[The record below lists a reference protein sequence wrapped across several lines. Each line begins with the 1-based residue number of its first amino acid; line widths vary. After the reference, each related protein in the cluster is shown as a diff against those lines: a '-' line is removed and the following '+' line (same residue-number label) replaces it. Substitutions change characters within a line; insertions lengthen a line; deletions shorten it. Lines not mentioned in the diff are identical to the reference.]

1 MDKNSLIGIIL
12 ILGILIG
19 WSVWMTPS
27 KEEIAQQRHIQDSI
41 NRVNRERFVR
51 DSISMAEANAMMNE
65 QKETK
70 PQDETFANRYNMY
83 GSFADA
89 SMGDDKTF
97 VLENE
102 VIKMNLSS
110 RGAYVETVELKDYK
124 TYDSLPL
131 IGFDEETSR
140 FNLEFIADGKGIN
153 SYDLYF
159 EPYINGSLYEGDYNI
174 NVGER
179 DSLVMSLRAYVSDAE
194 GNKSMDKYLEFRYT
208 MYKDQYMVG
217 FDIVTNNLK
226 GVIPAN
232 TRFMTMDWFVDVLK
246 QEKATDRF
254 NVETIYYM
262 YSNNDVETL
271 SQTEAADAEEELSS
285 GVKWISFKQKFFS
298 YALVSKDSFDDA
310 FVEMHTKTRP
320 SNARY
325 QKSMSANIEV
335 PFDGL
340 NEDNTIAM
348 SYYFGPNDFKELKQ
362 YDINLE
368 KQIPLGGKLVAWIN
382 RLIVIPVFDWL
393 GQYGWSYGVVIL
405 ILTLIIKI
413 CLMPI
418 AFKSYMSSAK
428 MRVLKPEIEA
438 INAKYPKP
446 DDAMKKQQAIM
457 DLYKKAGASPTSGCL
472 PMLLQFPILIA
483 IFRFFPS
490 SIELRQQPFL
500 WADDLSTYDSI
511 LDLPFNIP
519 FYGDHVSLF
528 TLLMTASTLLYTY
541 INNKQMQQ
549 AQGDQAMPGM
559 KLMMYLMPIMFLG
572 IFNSYSAGLSY
583 YYLLVNL
590 FSFLQMY
597 IFKISINEDRL
608 RRQIEQAKKKPV
620 KKSNFQKRLEEM
632 QKQQQQQMRR

>member
-12 ILGILIG
+12 ILAVLIG

-27 KEEIAQQRHIQDSI
+27 KEELAQQRHIQDSI
-41 NRVNRERFVR
+41 YRANRERFVK
-51 DSISMAEANAMMNE
+51 DSIKMAEANAIM
-65 QKETK
+65 
-70 PQDETFANRYNMY
+70 DEKNVTAKDESYAARYNQY

-89 SMGDDKTF
+89 SVGDDKTF
-97 VLENE
+97 ILENE
-102 VIKMNLSS
+102 VLKMKLSS
-110 RGAYVETVELKDYK
+110 KGAYVETVELKNYK

-159 EPYINGSLYEGDYNI
+159 EPYLNGFPYEGDETINI
-174 NVGER
+174 NGR
-179 DSLVMSLRAYVSDAE
+179 DSVVMSLRAYVDDAN
-194 GNKSMDKYLEFRYT
+194 GNKDLNKYLEFRYT

-217 FDIVTNNLK
+217 FDIVSNNLK
-226 GVIPAN
+226 GIIPSN
-232 TRFMTMDWFVDVLK
+232 TRFMTMDWAVDVLK
-246 QEKATDRF
+246 QEKAGDRI

-271 SQTEAADAEEELSS
+271 SQAEVAEAEEELKS
-285 GVKWISFKQKFFS
+285 GLKWISFKQKFFS
-298 YALVSKDSFDDA
+298 YALISKDSFDDA
-310 FVEMHTKTRP
+310 FIEMHTKSRP
-320 SNARY
+320 SNSRY
-325 QKSMSANIEV
+325 QKSMSANIEI

-393 GQYGWSYGVVIL
+393 GQYGWNYGIVIL
-405 ILTLIIKI
+405 ILALIIKI

-428 MRVLKPEIEA
+428 MRVLKPEIDE
-438 INAKYPKP
+438 INARYPKP

-457 DLYKKAGASPTSGCL
+457 DLYKKADASPMSGCL
-472 PMLLQFPILIA
+472 PMLLQMPILIA

-490 SIELRQQPFL
+490 SIELRQQSFL
-500 WADDLSTYDSI
+500 WADDLSVYDSI

-528 TLLMTASTLLYTY
+528 TLLMTAATLLYTY

-590 FSFLQMY
+590 FTFLQMY
-597 IFKISINEDRL
+597 LFKIFINEDRL
-608 RRQIEQAKKKPV
+608 RRKIEQAKKKPV

>member
-12 ILGILIG
+12 ILGVLIG

-41 NRVNRERFVR
+41 NRVQRERFVK
-51 DSISMAEANAMMNE
+51 DSISMAQANATMNE
-65 QKETK
+65 QTK
-70 PQDETFANRYNMY
+70 IKTQDETYSTRYNQY
-83 GSFADA
+83 GSFALA
-89 SMGDDKTF
+89 STGEDKTF
-97 VLENE
+97 VFENE
-102 VIKMNLSS
+102 VLKMNLSS
-110 RGAYVETVELKDYK
+110 RGAYVETIELKDYK

-159 EPYINGSLYEGDYNI
+159 EPYLNGHYYSGEENI
-174 NVGER
+174 NVGTK
-179 DSLVMSLRAYVSDAE
+179 DSLVLSLRAYVADAE
-194 GNKSMDKYLEFRYT
+194 GNKSLDKYLEFRYT

-226 GVIPAN
+226 GIIPSN
-232 TRFMTMDWFVDVLK
+232 TRFMTMDWNVDVLK

-262 YSNNDVETL
+262 FSNNDVETL
-271 SQTEAADAEEELSS
+271 SQTEVANDEEDLGT
-285 GVKWISFKQKFFS
+285 GVKWVSFKQKFFS
-298 YALVSKDSFDDA
+298 YALISKDSFDDV
-310 FVEMHTKTRP
+310 FVEMHTKSRP
-320 SNARY
+320 SNSRY
-325 QKSMSANIEV
+325 QKSMSTIIDI

-340 NEDNTIAM
+340 NEDNKVEM

-362 YDINLE
+362 YGINLE

-393 GQYGWSYGVVIL
+393 GQYGWSYGIVIL

-428 MRVLKPEIEA
+428 MRVLKPEIDA
-438 INAKYPKP
+438 INEKYPKP

-457 DLYKKAGASPTSGCL
+457 DLYKKADASPMSGCL

-490 SIELRQQPFL
+490 SIELRQQSFL

-541 INNKQMQQ
+541 INNRQMQQ
-549 AQGDQAMPGM
+549 AQGNQAMPGM

-597 IFKISINEDRL
+597 LFKISINEDRL
-608 RRQIEQAKKKPV
+608 RRKIEQAKKKPV

>member
-12 ILGILIG
+12 ILAVLIG

-27 KEEIAQQRHIQDSI
+27 KEELAQQRHIQDSI
-41 NRVNRERFVR
+41 YRANRERFVK
-51 DSISMAEANAMMNE
+51 DSIKMAEANAIM
-65 QKETK
+65 
-70 PQDETFANRYNMY
+70 DEKNVTAKDESYAARYNQY

-89 SMGDDKTF
+89 SVGDDKTF
-97 VLENE
+97 ILENE
-102 VIKMNLSS
+102 VLKMKLSS
-110 RGAYVETVELKDYK
+110 KGAYVETVELKNYK

-159 EPYINGSLYEGDYNI
+159 EPYLNGFPYEGDETINI
-174 NVGER
+174 NGR
-179 DSLVMSLRAYVSDAE
+179 DSVVMSLRAYVDDAN
-194 GNKSMDKYLEFRYT
+194 GNKDLNKYLEFRYT

-217 FDIVTNNLK
+217 FDIVSNNLK
-226 GVIPAN
+226 GIIPSN
-232 TRFMTMDWFVDVLK
+232 TRFMTMDWAVDVLK
-246 QEKATDRF
+246 QEKAGDRI

-271 SQTEAADAEEELSS
+271 SQTEVAEAEEELKS
-285 GVKWISFKQKFFS
+285 GLKWISFKQKFFS
-298 YALVSKDSFDDA
+298 YALISKDSFDDV
-310 FVEMHTKTRP
+310 FVEMHTKSRP
-320 SNARY
+320 SNSRY
-325 QKSMSANIEV
+325 QKSMSANIEI

-393 GQYGWSYGVVIL
+393 GQYGWSYGIVIL

-428 MRVLKPEIEA
+428 MRVLKPEIDE
-438 INAKYPKP
+438 INARYPKP

-457 DLYKKAGASPTSGCL
+457 DLYKKAGASPMSGCL
-472 PMLLQFPILIA
+472 PMLLQLPILIA

-490 SIELRQQPFL
+490 SIELRQQSFL

-528 TLLMTASTLLYTY
+528 TLLMTAATLLYTY

-590 FSFLQMY
+590 FTFLQMY
-597 IFKISINEDRL
+597 LFKVFINEDRL
-608 RRQIEQAKKKPV
+608 RRKIEKAKKKPV

>member
-1 MDKNSLIGIIL
+1 MDKNSLIGIVL

-51 DSISMAEANAMMNE
+51 DSISMAETNAMMNE

-70 PQDETFANRYNMY
+70 TQDETFANRYNMY

-271 SQTEAADAEEELSS
+271 SQTEAAEAEEELSS

-340 NEDNTIAM
+340 SEDNTIAM

>member
-1 MDKNSLIGIIL
+1 
-12 ILGILIG
+12 
-19 WSVWMTPS
+19 MTPS

-41 NRVNRERFVR
+41 NKVNRERFVR
-51 DSISMAEANAMMNE
+51 DSISMAEATALMNE
-65 QKETK
+65 QTTETK
-70 PQDETFANRYNMY
+70 DESFANRYAQY
-83 GSFADA
+83 GSFAAA
-89 SMGDDKTF
+89 STGDDKTW

-102 VIKMNLSS
+102 VLKMNISS
-110 RGAYVETVELKDYK
+110 KGAYVKTIELKDYK
-124 TYDSLPL
+124 TWDSLPL

-153 SYDLYF
+153 TYDLYY
-159 EPYINGSLYEGDYNI
+159 EPYINGVPYEGSNNI
-174 NVGER
+174 KLDGR
-179 DSLVMSLRAYVSDAE
+179 DSLVMSLRAYVADAE
-194 GNKSMDKYLEFRYT
+194 GNKSLDKYLEFRYT
-208 MYKDQYMVG
+208 MYEDQYMVG

-226 GVIPAN
+226 GIIPAN
-232 TRFMTMDWFVDVLK
+232 TRFMTMDWMVDVLK
-246 QEKATDRF
+246 QEKAVDRY
-254 NVETIYYM
+254 NGSTVYYM
-262 YSNNDVETL
+262 YSNNDVESL
-271 SQTEAADAEEELSS
+271 SESEVAEDEEDIRSS
-285 GVKWISFKQKFFS
+285 LRWVSFKQRFFS
-298 YALVSKDSFDDA
+298 YSLISKDNFENA
-310 FVEMHTKTRP
+310 FVEMHTKSRP
-320 SNARY
+320 SNPRY
-325 QKSMSANIEV
+325 LKSMSANIEI
-335 PFDGL
+335 PYDGL

-348 SYYFGPNDFKELKQ
+348 SYYFGPNSLKVMEQ
-362 YDINLE
+362 YDLRLE
-368 KQIPLGGKLVAWIN
+368 KQIPLGGKLLAWIN
-382 RLIVIPVFDWL
+382 RYIVINVFNWL
-393 GQYGWSYGVVIL
+393 GQYGWNYGVVIL

-413 CLMPI
+413 CLMPF
-418 AFKSYMSSAK
+418 AFKSYLSSAK
-428 MRVLKPEIEA
+428 MRVLKPEMDA
-438 INAKYPKP
+438 INEKYPKQE
-446 DDAMKKQQAIM
+446 DAMKKQQAIM

-472 PMLLQFPILIA
+472 PMLLQLPILFA

-528 TLLMTASTLLYTY
+528 TLLMTISTLLYTY

-549 AQGDQAMPGM
+549 AQGNQAMPGM

-632 QKQQQQQMRR
+632 QRQQQQQMRR

>member
-12 ILGILIG
+12 ILGVLIG

-51 DSISMAEANAMMNE
+51 DSISMAEADAMMNE

-271 SQTEAADAEEELSS
+271 SQTEVADAEEELSS
-285 GVKWISFKQKFFS
+285 GLKWISFKQKFFS

-340 NEDNTIAM
+340 SEDNTIAM
-348 SYYFGPNDFKELKQ
+348 SYYFGPNDFKDLKH

>member
-12 ILGILIG
+12 ILGVLIG

-217 FDIVTNNLK
+217 FDIVTNTLK

-232 TRFMTMDWFVDVLK
+232 TRFMTMDWNVDVLK
-246 QEKATDRF
+246 QEKANDRF

-262 YSNNDVETL
+262 YSDNDVETL
-271 SQTEAADAEEELSS
+271 SQTEAIEAEEELSS

-298 YALVSKDSFDDA
+298 YAIISKDSFDDA
-310 FVEMHTKTRP
+310 FVEMHTKSRP
-320 SNARY
+320 SNSRY
-325 QKSMSANIEV
+325 QKSMSAIIDI

-340 NEDNTIAM
+340 NEDNTIGM

-490 SIELRQQPFL
+490 SIELRQQSFL

-597 IFKISINEDRL
+597 IFKISINEGRL

>member
-41 NRVNRERFVR
+41 NKVNRERFVR
-51 DSISMAEANAMMNE
+51 DSISMAEATALMNE
-65 QKETK
+65 QTTETK
-70 PQDETFANRYNMY
+70 DETFANLYAQY
-83 GSFADA
+83 GSFAAA
-89 SMGDDKTF
+89 STGDDKTW

-102 VIKMNLSS
+102 VLKMNLSS
-110 RGAYVETVELKDYK
+110 KGAYVKTIELKDYK
-124 TYDSLPL
+124 TWDSLPL

-140 FNLEFIADGKGIN
+140 FNIEFVADGKGIN
-153 SYDLYF
+153 TYDLYY
-159 EPYINGSLYEGDYNI
+159 EPYINGMPYNGGENISLDG
-174 NVGER
+174 R
-179 DSLVMSLRAYVSDAE
+179 DSLVMSLRAYVADAE
-194 GNKSMDKYLEFRYT
+194 GNKSLDKYLEFRYT

-226 GVIPAN
+226 GIIPAN
-232 TRFMTMDWFVDVLK
+232 TRFMTMDWMVDVLK
-246 QEKATDRF
+246 QEKAVDRY
-254 NVETIYYM
+254 NGSTIYYM
-262 YSNNDVETL
+262 YSNNDVESL
-271 SQTEAADAEEELSS
+271 SETETSEEEDDLRSS
-285 GVKWISFKQKFFS
+285 LRWISFKQRFFS
-298 YALVSKDSFDDA
+298 YSLIAKDNFENA
-310 FVEMHTKTRP
+310 FVEMHTKSRP
-320 SNARY
+320 SNPRY
-325 QKSMSANIEV
+325 LKSMSANIKI
-335 PFDGL
+335 PYDGL

-348 SYYFGPNDFKELKQ
+348 SYYFGPNSLKVMEQ
-362 YDINLE
+362 YDLRLE
-368 KQIPLGGKLVAWIN
+368 KQIPLGGKLLAWIN
-382 RLIVIPVFDWL
+382 RYIVINVFNWL

-413 CLMPI
+413 CLMPF
-418 AFKSYMSSAK
+418 AFKSYLSSAK
-428 MRVLKPEIEA
+428 MRVLKPEMDA
-438 INAKYPKP
+438 INEKYPKQE
-446 DDAMKKQQAIM
+446 DAMKKQQAIM

-472 PMLLQFPILIA
+472 PMLLQMPILFA

-490 SIELRQQPFL
+490 SIELRQQSFL

-528 TLLMTASTLLYTY
+528 TLLMTISTLLYTY

-549 AQGDQAMPGM
+549 AQGNQAMPGM

-632 QKQQQQQMRR
+632 QRQQQQQMRR

>member
-1 MDKNSLIGIIL
+1 MDKNSLIGIVL

-27 KEEIAQQRHIQDSI
+27 KEELAQQRHIQDSI
-41 NRVNRERFVR
+41 NRVNRERFIK
-51 DSISMAEANAMMNE
+51 DSITMAEANAAM
-65 QKETK
+65 TK
-70 PQDETFANRYNMY
+70 TENASVKDESYAARYNQF
-83 GSFADA
+83 GSFAEA
-89 SMGDDKTF
+89 ATGENKTWT
-97 VLENE
+97 LENDLLK
-102 VIKMNLSS
+102 VDLSS
-110 RGAYVETVELKDYK
+110 RGAYVKTVELKDYK

-159 EPYINGSLYEGDYNI
+159 EPYINGFPYEGNETITLD
-174 NVGER
+174 GR
-179 DSLVMSLRAYVSDAE
+179 DSLVVSLRAYVNDAE
-194 GNKSMDKYLEFRYT
+194 GNKSLDKYLEYRYT
-208 MYKDQYMVG
+208 MYKDQYMLG

-226 GVIPAN
+226 GIIPAN
-232 TRFMTMDWFVDVLK
+232 TRFMTMDWAVDVLK
-246 QEKATDRF
+246 QEKASDRLNF
-254 NVETIYYM
+254 ETIYYM
-262 YSNNDVETL
+262 YANKDVEAL
-271 SQTEAADAEEELSS
+271 SKTEVANEEKELNS

-298 YALVSKDSFDDA
+298 YALISKDSFDDA
-310 FVEMHTKTRP
+310 FVELHTKSRP
-320 SNARY
+320 SNSRY
-325 QKSMSANIEV
+325 QKSMSTIVDV

-340 NEDNTIAM
+340 NEDNKIEM
-348 SYYFGPNDFKELKQ
+348 SYYFGPNSFKVMKQ
-362 YDINLE
+362 YDLGLE
-368 KQIPLGGKLVAWIN
+368 EQIPLGGKLISWIN
-382 RLIVIPVFDWL
+382 KYIVINVFNWL
-393 GQYGWSYGVVIL
+393 GHYGWSYGIVIL
-405 ILTLIIKI
+405 VLTLIIKI

-418 AFKSYMSSAK
+418 AFKSYMSTAK
-428 MRVLKPEIEA
+428 MRVLKPEIDA
-438 INAKYPKP
+438 INEKYPKQE
-446 DDAMKKQQAIM
+446 DAMKKQQAVM
-457 DLYKKAGASPTSGCL
+457 DLYKKADASPMSGCL

-490 SIELRQQPFL
+490 SIELRQQSFL

-519 FYGDHVSLF
+519 WYGDHVSLF

-549 AQGDQAMPGM
+549 AQGNQAMPGM

-590 FSFLQMY
+590 ITFLQMY
-597 IFKISINEDRL
+597 LFKIFLNEDKL
-608 RRQIEQAKKKPV
+608 REQIEKAKKKPV

-632 QKQQQQQMRR
+632 QRQQQQQMRR

>member
-1 MDKNSLIGIIL
+1 MNKNSLIGIVL

-27 KEEIAQQRHIQDSI
+27 KEELAQQRHIQDSI
-41 NRVNRERFVR
+41 NRVKQERFVK
-51 DSISMAEANAMMNE
+51 DSIAMAEANAVMT
-65 QKETK
+65 ETNNTVE
-70 PQDETFANRYNMY
+70 DESYAARYNQF
-83 GSFADA
+83 GSFANA
-89 SMGDDKTF
+89 SVGENKTWT
-97 VLENE
+97 LENDLLK
-102 VIKMNLSS
+102 VDLSS
-110 RGAYVETVELKDYK
+110 RGAYVKTVELKDYK
-124 TYDSLPL
+124 TFDSLPL

-140 FNLEFIADGKGIN
+140 FNLEFLADGKGIN

-159 EPYINGSLYEGDYNI
+159 EPYINGFPYEGNETITLD
-174 NVGER
+174 GK
-179 DSLVMSLRAYVSDAE
+179 DSLVMSLRAYVADSE
-194 GNKSMDKYLEFRYT
+194 GNKSLDKYLEYRYT
-208 MYKDQYMVG
+208 MYKDQYMLG

-226 GVIPAN
+226 GIIPAN
-232 TRFMTMDWFVDVLK
+232 TRFMTMNWAVDVLK
-246 QEKATDRF
+246 QEKASDRINF
-254 NVETIYYM
+254 ETIYYM
-262 YSNNDVETL
+262 YSNNDVEAL
-271 SQTEAADAEEELSS
+271 SKTEVANEEKELNS

-298 YALVSKDSFDDA
+298 YALISKDSFEDA
-310 FVEMHTKTRP
+310 FVELHTKSRH
-320 SNARY
+320 SNKRY
-325 QKSMSANIEV
+325 QKSMSAVVDV

-340 NEDNTIAM
+340 NEDNKIEM
-348 SYYFGPNDFKELKQ
+348 SYYFGPNNFKVLKQ
-362 YDINLE
+362 YDLNLE
-368 KQIPLGGKLVAWIN
+368 DQIPLGGKLVSWIN
-382 RLIVIPVFDWL
+382 KLIVINVFDWL
-393 GQYGWSYGVVIL
+393 GHYGWNYGIVIL
-405 ILTLIIKI
+405 ILTIIIKV

-418 AFKSYMSSAK
+418 AYKSYVSSAK
-428 MRVLKPEIEA
+428 MRVLKPEIDA
-438 INAKYPKP
+438 INEKYPKQE
-446 DDAMKKQQAIM
+446 DAMKKQQAIM

-490 SIELRQQPFL
+490 SIELRQQSFL

-528 TLLMTASTLLYTY
+528 TLLMTISTLLYTY

-549 AQGDQAMPGM
+549 AQGNQAMPGM

-590 FSFLQMY
+590 ITFLQMY
-597 IFKISINEDRL
+597 LFKIFINEDKVRE
-608 RRQIEQAKKKPV
+608 QIEKAKKKPV

>member
-12 ILGILIG
+12 ILAVLIG

-27 KEEIAQQRHIQDSI
+27 KEELAQQRHIQDSI
-41 NRVNRERFVR
+41 YRANRERFVK
-51 DSISMAEANAMMNE
+51 DSIKMAEANAIM
-65 QKETK
+65 
-70 PQDETFANRYNMY
+70 DEKNVTAKDESYAARYNQY

-89 SMGDDKTF
+89 SVGDDKTF
-97 VLENE
+97 TLENE
-102 VIKMNLSS
+102 VLKMKLSS
-110 RGAYVETVELKDYK
+110 KGAYVETVELKNYK

-159 EPYINGSLYEGDYNI
+159 EPYLNGFPYEGNETININGK
-174 NVGER
+174 
-179 DSLVMSLRAYVSDAE
+179 DSVVMSLRAYVDDAN
-194 GNKSMDKYLEFRYT
+194 GNKDLNKYLEFRYT

-217 FDIVTNNLK
+217 FDIVSNNLK
-226 GVIPAN
+226 GIIPSN
-232 TRFMTMDWFVDVLK
+232 TRFMTMDWAVDVLK
-246 QEKATDRF
+246 QEKAGDRI

-271 SQTEAADAEEELSS
+271 SQAEVAEAKEELKS
-285 GVKWISFKQKFFS
+285 GLKWISFKQKFFS
-298 YALVSKDSFDDA
+298 YALISKDSFDDA
-310 FVEMHTKTRP
+310 FVEMHTKSRP
-320 SNARY
+320 SNSRY
-325 QKSMSANIEV
+325 QKSMSANIEI

-393 GQYGWSYGVVIL
+393 GQYGWNYGIVIL
-405 ILTLIIKI
+405 ILALIIKI

-428 MRVLKPEIEA
+428 MRVLKPEIDE
-438 INAKYPKP
+438 INARYPKP

-457 DLYKKAGASPTSGCL
+457 DLYKKADASPMSGCL
-472 PMLLQFPILIA
+472 PMLLQMPILIA

-490 SIELRQQPFL
+490 SIELRQQSFL
-500 WADDLSTYDSI
+500 WADDLSVYDSI

-528 TLLMTASTLLYTY
+528 TLLMTAATLLYTY

-590 FSFLQMY
+590 FTFLQMY
-597 IFKISINEDRL
+597 LFKIFINEDRL
-608 RRQIEQAKKKPV
+608 RRKIEQAKKKPV

>member
-131 IGFDEETSR
+131 IGFDKETSR

-179 DSLVMSLRAYVSDAE
+179 DSLVMSLRAYVSDAD

-271 SQTEAADAEEELSS
+271 SQTEVADAEEELSS

-418 AFKSYMSSAK
+418 AFKSYLSSAK

-490 SIELRQQPFL
+490 SIELRQQSFL

-549 AQGDQAMPGM
+549 AQGNQAMPGM

>member
-12 ILGILIG
+12 ILAVIIG

-27 KEEIAQQRHIQDSI
+27 KEELAQQRHIQDSI
-41 NRVNRERFVR
+41 YRANKERFVK
-51 DSISMAEANAMMNE
+51 DSIKMAEANAIMNE
-65 QKETK
+65 KNVTAK
-70 PQDETFANRYNMY
+70 DESYAARYNQF

-89 SMGDDKTF
+89 SVGDDKTF
-97 VLENE
+97 ILENE
-102 VIKMNLSS
+102 VLKMKLSS
-110 RGAYVETVELKDYK
+110 KGAYVETVELKNYK

-159 EPYINGSLYEGDYNI
+159 EPYLNGFPYEGDETINI
-174 NVGER
+174 NGR
-179 DSLVMSLRAYVSDAE
+179 DSVVMSLRAYVDDAN
-194 GNKSMDKYLEFRYT
+194 GNKDLNKYLEFRYT

-217 FDIVTNNLK
+217 FDIVSNNLK
-226 GVIPAN
+226 GIIPSN
-232 TRFMTMDWFVDVLK
+232 TRFMTMDWAVDVLK
-246 QEKATDRF
+246 QEKAGDRI

-271 SQTEAADAEEELSS
+271 SQAEVAEAEEELKS
-285 GVKWISFKQKFFS
+285 GLKWISFKQKFFS
-298 YALVSKDSFDDA
+298 YALISKDSFDDA
-310 FVEMHTKTRP
+310 FVEMHTKSRP
-320 SNARY
+320 SNSRY
-325 QKSMSANIEV
+325 QKSMSANIEI

-393 GQYGWSYGVVIL
+393 GQYGWNYGIVIL
-405 ILTLIIKI
+405 ILALIIKI

-428 MRVLKPEIEA
+428 MRVLKPEIDE
-438 INAKYPKP
+438 INARYPKP

-457 DLYKKAGASPTSGCL
+457 DLYKKADASPMSGCL
-472 PMLLQFPILIA
+472 PMLLQMPILIA

-490 SIELRQQPFL
+490 SIELRQQSFL
-500 WADDLSTYDSI
+500 WADDLSVYDSI

-528 TLLMTASTLLYTY
+528 TLLMTAATLLYTY

-590 FSFLQMY
+590 FTFLQMY
-597 IFKISINEDRL
+597 LFKVFINEDRL
-608 RRQIEQAKKKPV
+608 RRKIEQAKKKPV

>member
-12 ILGILIG
+12 ILAVLIG

-27 KEEIAQQRHIQDSI
+27 KEELAQQRHIQDSI
-41 NRVNRERFVR
+41 YRANRERFVK
-51 DSISMAEANAMMNE
+51 DSIKMAEANAIM
-65 QKETK
+65 
-70 PQDETFANRYNMY
+70 DEKNVTAKDESYAARYNQY

-89 SMGDDKTF
+89 SVGDDKTF

-102 VIKMNLSS
+102 VLKMKLSS
-110 RGAYVETVELKDYK
+110 KGAYVETVELKNYK

-159 EPYINGSLYEGDYNI
+159 EPYLNDFPYEGDETINI
-174 NVGER
+174 NGR
-179 DSLVMSLRAYVSDAE
+179 DSVVMSLRAYVDDAN
-194 GNKSMDKYLEFRYT
+194 GNKDLNKYLEFRYT

-217 FDIVTNNLK
+217 FDIVSNNLK
-226 GVIPAN
+226 GIIPSN
-232 TRFMTMDWFVDVLK
+232 TRFMTMDWAVDVLK
-246 QEKATDRF
+246 QEKAGDRI

-271 SQTEAADAEEELSS
+271 SQAEVAEAEEELKS
-285 GVKWISFKQKFFS
+285 GLKWISFKQKFFS
-298 YALVSKDSFDDA
+298 YALISKDSFDDA
-310 FVEMHTKTRP
+310 FVEMHTKSRP
-320 SNARY
+320 SNSRY
-325 QKSMSANIEV
+325 QKSMSANIEI

-382 RLIVIPVFDWL
+382 RLVVIPVFDWL
-393 GQYGWSYGVVIL
+393 GQYGWNYGIVIL

-428 MRVLKPEIEA
+428 MRVLKPEIDE
-438 INAKYPKP
+438 INARYPKP

-457 DLYKKAGASPTSGCL
+457 DLYKKAGASPMSGCL

-490 SIELRQQPFL
+490 SIELRQQSFL
-500 WADDLSTYDSI
+500 WADDLSVYDSI

-528 TLLMTASTLLYTY
+528 TLLMTAATLLYTY

-590 FSFLQMY
+590 FTFLQMY
-597 IFKISINEDRL
+597 LFKIFINEDRL
-608 RRQIEQAKKKPV
+608 RRKIEQAKKKPV

>member
-41 NRVNRERFVR
+41 NKVNRERFVR
-51 DSISMAEANAMMNE
+51 DSISMAEATALMN
-65 QKETK
+65 QQTTETK
-70 PQDETFANRYNMY
+70 DETFANRYAQY
-83 GSFADA
+83 GSFAAA
-89 SMGDDKTF
+89 STGDDKTW

-102 VIKMNLSS
+102 VLKMNLSS
-110 RGAYVETVELKDYK
+110 KGAYVKTIELKDYK
-124 TYDSLPL
+124 TWDSLPL

-140 FNLEFIADGKGIN
+140 FNLEFVADGKGIN
-153 SYDLYF
+153 TYDLYY
-159 EPYINGSLYEGDYNI
+159 EPYINGMPYNGGENISLDG
-174 NVGER
+174 R
-179 DSLVMSLRAYVSDAE
+179 DSLVMSLRAYVADAE
-194 GNKSMDKYLEFRYT
+194 GNKSLDKYLEFRYT

-226 GVIPAN
+226 GIIPAN
-232 TRFMTMDWFVDVLK
+232 TRFMTMDWMVDVLK
-246 QEKATDRF
+246 QEKAVDRY
-254 NVETIYYM
+254 NGSTVYYM
-262 YSNNDVETL
+262 YSNNDVESL
-271 SQTEAADAEEELSS
+271 SETESSEEEEDLRSS
-285 GVKWISFKQKFFS
+285 LRWISFKQRFFS
-298 YALVSKDSFDDA
+298 YSLIAKDNFENA
-310 FVEMHTKTRP
+310 FVEMHTKSRP
-320 SNARY
+320 SNPRY
-325 QKSMSANIEV
+325 LKSMSANIEI
-335 PFDGL
+335 PYDGL

-348 SYYFGPNDFKELKQ
+348 SYYFGPNSLKVMEQ
-362 YDINLE
+362 YDLRLE
-368 KQIPLGGKLVAWIN
+368 KQIPLGGKLLAWIN
-382 RLIVIPVFDWL
+382 RYIVINVFNWL

-413 CLMPI
+413 CLMPF
-418 AFKSYMSSAK
+418 AFKSYLSSAK
-428 MRVLKPEIEA
+428 MRVLKPEMDA
-438 INAKYPKP
+438 INEKYPKQE
-446 DDAMKKQQAIM
+446 DAMKKQQAIM

-472 PMLLQFPILIA
+472 PMLLQMPILFA

-490 SIELRQQPFL
+490 SIELRQQSFL

-549 AQGDQAMPGM
+549 AQGNQAMPGM

-632 QKQQQQQMRR
+632 QRQQQQQMRR

>member
-51 DSISMAEANAMMNE
+51 DSISMAETNAMMNE

-271 SQTEAADAEEELSS
+271 SQTEAAEAEEELSS

>member
-51 DSISMAEANAMMNE
+51 DSISMAETNAMMNE

-97 VLENE
+97 VLEND

-159 EPYINGSLYEGDYNI
+159 EPYINGSLYEGDYHI

-271 SQTEAADAEEELSS
+271 SQTEVADAEEELSS

-490 SIELRQQPFL
+490 SIELRQQSFL

>member
-51 DSISMAEANAMMNE
+51 DSISMAETNAMMNE

-70 PQDETFANRYNMY
+70 TQDETFANRYNMY

-271 SQTEAADAEEELSS
+271 SQTEAAEAEEELSS

-340 NEDNTIAM
+340 SEDNTIAM

-549 AQGDQAMPGM
+549 AQGNQAMPGM

>member
-1 MDKNSLIGIIL
+1 MDKNSLIGIVL

-27 KEEIAQQRHIQDSI
+27 KEELAQQRHIQDSI
-41 NRVNRERFVR
+41 NRVNRERFIK
-51 DSISMAEANAMMNE
+51 DSISMAEANVVME
-65 QKETK
+65 KTDDSSVK
-70 PQDETFANRYNMY
+70 DESYASRYNQY

-89 SMGDDKTF
+89 SVGENKTWT
-97 VLENE
+97 LENE
-102 VIKMNLSS
+102 LLKVDLSS
-110 RGAYVETVELKDYK
+110 RGAYVKTVELKDYK

-140 FNLEFIADGKGIN
+140 FNLEFVADGKGVN

-159 EPYINGSLYEGDYNI
+159 EPYINGYLYEGGETI
-174 NVGER
+174 NLDNR
-179 DSLVMSLRAYVSDAE
+179 DSLVVSLRAYVSDSE

-208 MYKDQYMVG
+208 MYKDQYMIG

-226 GVIPAN
+226 GIIPAN
-232 TRFMTMDWFVDVLK
+232 TRFMSMDWAVDVLK
-246 QEKATDRF
+246 QEKASDRLNF
-254 NVETIYYM
+254 ETIYYM
-262 YSNNDVETL
+262 YANNDVEAL
-271 SQTEAADAEEELSS
+271 SKTEVANEEKELSS

-298 YALVSKDSFDDA
+298 YALISKDNFDDA
-310 FVEMHTKTRP
+310 FVELHTKSRP
-320 SNARY
+320 SNSRY
-325 QKSMSANIEV
+325 QKSMSATIDV
-335 PFDGL
+335 SFDGL
-340 NEDNTIAM
+340 NEDNKIGM
-348 SYYFGPNDFKELKQ
+348 SYYFGPNNFKVLKQ
-362 YDINLE
+362 YDLGLE
-368 KQIPLGGKLVAWIN
+368 NQIPLGGKLISWIN
-382 RLIVIPVFDWL
+382 KYIVINVFDWL
-393 GQYGWSYGVVIL
+393 GHYGWSYGVVIL
-405 ILTLIIKI
+405 VLTLIIKI

-418 AFKSYMSSAK
+418 AFKSYMSTAK
-428 MRVLKPEIEA
+428 MRVLKPEIDA
-438 INAKYPKP
+438 INEKYPKQE
-446 DDAMKKQQAIM
+446 DAMKKQQAVM
-457 DLYKKAGASPTSGCL
+457 DLYKKAGASPMSGCL

-490 SIELRQQPFL
+490 SIELRQQSFL

-549 AQGDQAMPGM
+549 AQGNQAMPGM

-590 FSFLQMY
+590 FTFLQMY
-597 IFKISINEDRL
+597 IFKICINEDRL
-608 RRQIEQAKKKPV
+608 RKQIEMAKKRPV

-632 QKQQQQQMRR
+632 QRQQQQQMRR

>member
-1 MDKNSLIGIIL
+1 MNKNSLIGIVL

-27 KEEIAQQRHIQDSI
+27 KEELAQQRHIQDSI
-41 NRVNRERFVR
+41 NRVKQERFVK
-51 DSISMAEANAMMNE
+51 DSIAMAEANAVMT
-65 QKETK
+65 ETNNTVE
-70 PQDETFANRYNMY
+70 DESYAARYNQF
-83 GSFADA
+83 GSFANA
-89 SMGDDKTF
+89 SVGENKTWT
-97 VLENE
+97 LENDLLK
-102 VIKMNLSS
+102 VDLSS
-110 RGAYVETVELKDYK
+110 RGAYVKTVELKDYK
-124 TYDSLPL
+124 TFDSLPL

-140 FNLEFIADGKGIN
+140 FNLEFLADGKGIN

-159 EPYINGSLYEGDYNI
+159 EPYINGFPYDGNETITLDGK
-174 NVGER
+174 
-179 DSLVMSLRAYVSDAE
+179 DSLVMSLRAYVTDSE
-194 GNKSMDKYLEFRYT
+194 GNKSLDKYLEYRYT
-208 MYKDQYMVG
+208 MYKDQYMLG

-226 GVIPAN
+226 GIIPAN
-232 TRFMTMDWFVDVLK
+232 TRFMTMNWAVDVLK
-246 QEKATDRF
+246 QEKASDRINF
-254 NVETIYYM
+254 ETIYYM
-262 YSNNDVETL
+262 YSNNDVEAL
-271 SQTEAADAEEELSS
+271 SKTEVANEEKELNS

-298 YALVSKDSFDDA
+298 YALISKDSFEDA
-310 FVEMHTKTRP
+310 FVELHTKSRH
-320 SNARY
+320 SNKRY
-325 QKSMSANIEV
+325 QKSMSAVVDV

-340 NEDNTIAM
+340 NEDNKIEM
-348 SYYFGPNDFKELKQ
+348 SYYFGPNNFKVLKQ
-362 YDINLE
+362 YDLNLE
-368 KQIPLGGKLVAWIN
+368 DQIPLGGKLVSWIN
-382 RLIVIPVFDWL
+382 KLIVINVFDWL
-393 GQYGWSYGVVIL
+393 GHYGWNYGIVIL
-405 ILTLIIKI
+405 ILTIIIKV

-418 AFKSYMSSAK
+418 AYKSYVSSAK
-428 MRVLKPEIEA
+428 MRVLKPEVDA
-438 INAKYPKP
+438 INEKYPKQE
-446 DDAMKKQQAIM
+446 DAMKKQQAIM

-490 SIELRQQPFL
+490 SIELRQQSFL

-528 TLLMTASTLLYTY
+528 TLLMTISTLLYTY

-549 AQGDQAMPGM
+549 AQGNQAMPGM

-590 FSFLQMY
+590 ITFLQMY
-597 IFKISINEDRL
+597 LFKIFINEDKVRE
-608 RRQIEQAKKKPV
+608 QIEKAKKKPV

>member
-12 ILGILIG
+12 ILAILIG

-41 NRVNRERFVR
+41 YRANRERFVN
-51 DSISMAEANAMMNE
+51 DSIKMAEANAIM
-65 QKETK
+65 
-70 PQDETFANRYNMY
+70 DEKNVTVKDESYTARYNQF
-83 GSFADA
+83 GAFADA
-89 SMGDDKTF
+89 SVGEDKTF
-97 VLENE
+97 TLENE
-102 VIKMNLSS
+102 VLKMNLSS
-110 RGAYVETVELKDYK
+110 KGAYVETVELKDYK

-159 EPYINGSLYEGDYNI
+159 EPYLNGFPYEGDASI
-174 NVGER
+174 NLNGR
-179 DSLVMSLRAYVSDAE
+179 DSLVMSLRAYVADTE

-226 GVIPAN
+226 GIIPSN
-232 TRFMTMDWFVDVLK
+232 TRFMTMDWAVDVLK
-246 QEKATDRF
+246 QEKAGDRI

-271 SQTEAADAEEELSS
+271 SQTEVVEAEEELKS
-285 GVKWISFKQKFFS
+285 GLKWVSFKQKFFS
-298 YALVSKDSFDDA
+298 YALISKDSFDDA
-310 FVEMHTKTRP
+310 FVEMHTKSRP
-320 SNARY
+320 SNRRY
-325 QKSMSANIEV
+325 QKSMSANIEI

-340 NEDNTIAM
+340 NEDNTIEM

-393 GQYGWSYGVVIL
+393 GQYGWNYGIVIL

-428 MRVLKPEIEA
+428 MRVLKPEIDE

-457 DLYKKAGASPTSGCL
+457 DLYKKAGASPMSGCL

-490 SIELRQQPFL
+490 SIELRQQSFL

-511 LDLPFNIP
+511 WDLPFNIP

-528 TLLMTASTLLYTY
+528 TLLMTAATLLYTY

-590 FSFLQMY
+590 FTFLQMY
-597 IFKISINEDRL
+597 LFKVFINEDRL
-608 RRQIEQAKKKPV
+608 RRKIEQAKKKPV

>member
-12 ILGILIG
+12 ILGVLIG

-41 NRVNRERFVR
+41 NKVQRERFVK
-51 DSISMAEANAMMNE
+51 DSISMAQANAIMNE
-65 QKETK
+65 QEETK
-70 PQDETFANRYNMY
+70 SQDETFSTRYNQY
-83 GSFADA
+83 GSFALA
-89 SMGDDKTF
+89 STGEDKTF
-97 VLENE
+97 ILENE
-102 VIKMNLSS
+102 VLKMNLSS
-110 RGAYVETVELKDYK
+110 RGAYVETIELKDYK

-159 EPYINGSLYEGDYNI
+159 EPYLNGYPYDGEENI
-174 NVGER
+174 SVGTK
-179 DSLVMSLRAYVSDAE
+179 DSLVMSLRAYVADAE
-194 GNKSMDKYLEFRYT
+194 GNKSLDKYLEFRYT

-226 GVIPAN
+226 GIIPSN
-232 TRFMTMDWFVDVLK
+232 TRFMTMDWAVDVLK

-262 YSNNDVETL
+262 FTNDDVETL
-271 SQTEAADAEEELSS
+271 SQTEVADAEEDLGT
-285 GVKWISFKQKFFS
+285 GVKWVSFKQKFFS
-298 YALVSKDSFDDA
+298 YALISKDSFDDA
-310 FVEMHTKTRP
+310 FVEMHTKSRP
-320 SNARY
+320 SNSRY
-325 QKSMSANIEV
+325 QKSMSTIIDV

-340 NEDNTIAM
+340 NEDNKVEM

-393 GQYGWSYGVVIL
+393 GQYGWSYGIVIL

-418 AFKSYMSSAK
+418 AFKSYLSSAK
-428 MRVLKPEIEA
+428 MRVLKPEIDA
-438 INAKYPKP
+438 INEKYPKQE
-446 DDAMKKQQAIM
+446 DAMKKQQAIM
-457 DLYKKAGASPTSGCL
+457 DLYKKADASPMSGCL

-490 SIELRQQPFL
+490 SIELRQQSFL

-541 INNKQMQQ
+541 INNRQMQQ
-549 AQGDQAMPGM
+549 AQGNQAMPGM

-608 RRQIEQAKKKPV
+608 RRKIEQAKKKPV